1 MANANSNQG
10 EKICSVTLG
19 VTITAP
25 ISTTILVHAIAIIPA
40 VADHAAATLGAA
52 DAAAAVA
59 TTHGATSVA
68 MAAAATTDAAI
79 LTMAAAAAINADS
92 AANGC
97 GWYTCPCGSN
107 NFFWLPSTVSN
118 QVPPTTR
125 TINIGYFTNPSAT
138 SIATDGIIPLTL
150 SRQIGSQITSSGT
163 GALLPTGVYDV
174 SYSLSGTPT
183 AAPDPAPGTAAVGV
197 KLNGN
202 TVPIFTQSASTTS
215 TANPYNISSHGIL
228 EVTSPSSILTLNNL
242 GEEAQNFTDVNLV
255 IRKLA

>member
-79 LTMAAAAAINADS
+79 LTRAAAAAINADS
-92 AANGC
+92 AA
-97 GWYTCPCGSN
+97 
-107 NFFWLPSTVSN
+107 
-118 QVPPTTR
+118 TT
-125 TINIGYFTNPSAT
+125 A
-138 SIATDGIIPLTL
+138 ADGIPVH
-150 SRQIGSQITSSGT
+150 
-163 GALLPTGVYDV
+163 ADPT
-174 SYSLSGTPT
+174 
-183 AAPDPAPGTAAVGV
+183 
-197 KLNGN
+197 
-202 TVPIFTQSASTTS
+202 IFF
-215 TANPYNISSHGIL
+215 GC
-228 EVTSPSSILTLNNL
+228 
-242 GEEAQNFTDVNLV
+242 
-255 IRKLA
+255 RRR